1 MRRIRGEGK
10 MLTLDADRYVSVND
24 QRSLV
29 IQSYW
34 ERQYLALYGRAQFE
48 ILLAVIEDN
57 IHSDDDGEHI
67 DWPAVEKT

>member
-1 MRRIRGEGK
+1 

-24 QRSLV
+24 QGGLV

-34 ERQYLALYGRAQFE
+34 EKQYISTYGRAQYE

-57 IHSDDDGEHI
+57 VFSDDDGEHI
-67 DWPAVEKT
+67 DWPAVEVVYAG